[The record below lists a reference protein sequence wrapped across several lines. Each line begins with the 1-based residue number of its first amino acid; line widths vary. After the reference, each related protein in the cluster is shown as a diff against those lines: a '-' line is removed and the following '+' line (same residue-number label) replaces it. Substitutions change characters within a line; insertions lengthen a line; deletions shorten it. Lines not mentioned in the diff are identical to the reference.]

1 MSTHAKHQTA
11 TQPLNRRTA
20 MLFSALLLAPLALAG
35 CNTVSGLGEDVE
47 AAGGAIEESAEKNKK
62 Y

>member
-1 MSTHAKHQTA
+1 MTEQTKPQGLDI
-11 TQPLNRRTA
+11 TTSRHSL
-20 MLFSALLLAPLALAG
+20 LLGVALLVPLALTG
-35 CNTVSGLGEDVE
+35 CNTVSGIGEDVE